1 VNLSYVHGVETRLEY
16 ALTHSGVS
24 VLITAQGVPLVQK
37 FRMREITV
45 AELTTVRANNVE
57 PT

>member
-1 VNLSYVHGVETRLEY
+1 MNLSYVHGVETTLEY

-24 VLITAQGVPLVQK
+24 VLITTPRVRLVQT

-45 AELTTVRANNVE
+45 AELTTARANNVE